1 MYDLKEFVETTKRF
15 YNKEVSVGDY
25 KGFSGNF
32 GSYAQRGGERS
43 MLRLRMTGG
52 IVSRDKAVFI
62 ADMVK
67 RYGISLI
74 HATTCQTIQLHN
86 LDRDTVCDLIA
97 LAPEQ
102 GIYTVGGGGDN
113 PRNVMASPLS
123 GIDPEEY
130 FDVAPYAEAA
140 ADYLLAQIGKIK
152 LPRKLKVGFSSSPK
166 NECHVTFRD
175 LGFMA
180 KENGRFDV
188 YSAGG
193 LGNNAKMG
201 LKVAEDIEPQEIL
214 YYIKA
219 MIDTFIAHGNYKVR
233 AKARTR
239 YMQDELGA
247 EGYIKAF
254 AEALDNARDEDLT
267 IDIPSPGTYPD
278 WQGETHGRIHPQKQ
292 PGRYYVTYHPIGGNP
307 PAETFVKIAGLMN
320 EENTLRL
327 APDSTI
333 YIAGCTLEQAESFAE
348 VTADGAATSLEASTS
363 CIGSAICQIGIQ
375 NSQLLLKSIIEA
387 VKEKGFSDGVLPKLH
402 ISGCTSS
409 CGAHQTA
416 EIGFSGRIKRVDNQ
430 PVPSFLMMINGCDE
444 LGRERFGE
452 EMGIIAAER
461 IPQMMVEIGESVA
474 AAGMV
479 YSDWI
484 RENRAAFDAIVKK
497 YL

>member
-15 YNKEVSVGDY
+15 YNKEVSIGDY

-32 GSYAQRGGERS
+32 GSYAQRGGESS

-52 IVSRDKAVFI
+52 IVNRDKAVFI
-62 ADMVK
+62 ADMIK

-74 HATTCQTIQLHN
+74 HATTCQTIQLHG
-86 LDRDTVCDLIA
+86 LDRDTVCDVIA
-97 LAPEQ
+97 LAPEH

-130 FDVAPYAEAA
+130 FDVTPYAEAA
-140 ADYLLAQIGKIK
+140 ADYLLAQIWKIK

-175 LGFMA
+175 LGFVA
-180 KENGRFDV
+180 KENGKFDV

-201 LKVAEDIEPQEIL
+201 LKVAEDIEPQQIL

-247 EGYIKAF
+247 EGYVKAF
-254 AEALDNARDEDLT
+254 CEALDNVKSEDLT
-267 IDIPSPGTYPD
+267 LDIKMPAEYPE
-278 WQGETHGRIHPQKQ
+278 WHGEACGRIHPQKQ
-292 PGRYYVTYHPIGGNP
+292 PDRYYVTYHPIGGNP
-307 PAETFVKIAGLMN
+307 PVETFVKIAEMMTD
-320 EENTLRL
+320 ENTLRL

-333 YIAGCTLEQAESFAE
+333 YIAGCTMEQAEKFVE
-348 VTADGAATSLEASTS
+348 LTADGASTSLEASTS
-363 CIGSAICQIGIQ
+363 CIGSSICQIGLQ
-375 NSQLLLKSIIEA
+375 NSQALLKAIIEA
-387 VKEKGFSDGVLPKLH
+387 VREENFADGVLPKLH

-416 EIGFSGRIKRVDNQ
+416 EIGFSGRVKRVDDKV
-430 PVPSFLMMINGCDE
+430 VPSFLMVINGNDE
-444 LGRERFGE
+444 LGREKFGE
-452 EMGIIAAER
+452 EIGIIAADV
-461 IPQMMVEIGESVA
+461 IPSMMVEIGKSVA

-479 YSDWI
+479 YEDWI
-484 RENRAAFDAIVKK
+484 RENRAEFDMIVGK